1 MNALVS
7 QSAPAQA
14 AKAAVDLTGYDMRDF
29 VTMSV
34 GGQNFGIPVLQV
46 QDVLNPQPIT
56 RIPLA
61 PMGIA
66 GALNLRGRIV
76 TAIDV
81 RARLG
86 LPSAEKPCMSIV
98 VEHGTELYS
107 LLVDDVGDVMSLNQ
121 RDYESNPPTLDSRW
135 REVSDGVYRLNG
147 ALMLVMDVGQLLG
160 FTNVAAEEIIEG

>member
-1 MNALVS
+1 MNALVPHKE
-7 QSAPAQA
+7 QMA
-14 AKAAVDLTGYDMRDF
+14 ALNNYDMRDF

-34 GGQNFGIPVLQV
+34 AGQNFGVPVLQV

-61 PMGIA
+61 PTGIA

-86 LPSAEKPCMSIV
+86 LPLATGPCMSIV
-98 VEHGTELYS
+98 VEHKGELYS
-107 LLVDDVGDVMSLNQ
+107 LLVDEVGDVMSLHH
-121 RDYESNPPTLDSRW
+121 RDYESSPPTLDARW
-135 REVSDGVYRLNG
+135 RDISQGVYRLDG
-147 ALMLVMDVGQLLG
+147 ALMLVMDVAKLLA
-160 FTNVAAEEIIEG
+160 FTDVAAEDVGQE

>member
-1 MNALVS
+1 MTALVTQNS
-7 QSAPAQA
+7 QQA
-14 AKAAVDLTGYDMRDF
+14 AALTGYDMRDF
-29 VTMSV
+29 VTMTV

-61 PMGIA
+61 PNGIA

-86 LPSAEKPCMSIV
+86 LPSADRPCMSIV
-98 VEHGTELYS
+98 VEHKGELYS
-107 LLVDDVGDVMSLNQ
+107 LLVDQVGDVMSLPQ
-121 RDYESNPPTLDSRW
+121 RDYEANPPTLDGHW
-135 REVSDGVYRLNG
+135 RTVSDGVYRLND
-147 ALMLVMDVGQLLG
+147 ALMLVLDVSQLLA
-160 FTNVAAEEIIEG
+160 FTEVVAE